1 MDCHGNRMASCCLL
15 LFFVFLKLISLS
27 EEGCYDYFSR
37 DKWNGAD
44 VTDLIPVINT
54 TSLQGTL
61 KCTLWKNKERKLFQK
76 IRDECYEKED
86 LEETCNKAT
95 YHTMYM
101 FHFRC
106 LFAKLENVNCT
117 GHTTFG
123 DCQNFSS
130 VVETMEWLWR
140 ISDGTSAGATS
151 TSPPTMSTL
160 TPITTSTISTPNIS
174 TSPNK
179 ASLTTNSTTTSTS
192 PKTITST
199 ASPTTMSMSLG
210 TTTSTASPTT
220 STSGRTTTLTT
231 SSTTMHALTPITTSA
246 ISTPTMSMSL
256 GTTTSTASPTTTS
269 TSVRTTT
276 LTSSPTMSAL
286 TPTTT
291 STISTPTISTSRNT
305 SSLTTS
311 STTTLTPPRTTTSSP
326 TSSVSHRTTMSTR
339 TTLKSRRTSTSTRS
353 PTTTSRS
360 SLTTQSTVKGQ
371 TQLSNTATLQS
382 PMDVKPGLACHSRSA
397 SDVGPR
403 KDSSTETPAPLRGH
417 STSILVLLILSITA
431 NIMQWLNSFL
441 QKRRLKK
448 KQKQMPAEYISLN
461 PDAAAAEN
469 SPEKSLSYSN
479 ETVN

>member
-27 EEGCYDYFSR
+27 EEGCYDNFSR
-37 DKWNGAD
+37 DQWNGTD
-44 VTDLIPVINT
+44 VTDLITLINDT
-54 TSLQGTL
+54 DPQKILR
-61 KCTLWKNKERKLFQK
+61 CTIWKNRQRKLFYN
-76 IRDECYEKED
+76 ITSCFNDG
-86 LEETCNKAT
+86 LEEMCNQAT
-95 YHTMYM
+95 EGNHTMYM

-106 LFAKLENVNCT
+106 LFAKLEDVDYTNEHLNKI
-117 GHTTFG
+117 FG

-130 VVETMEWLWR
+130 GIQTLEWLWR

-151 TSPPTMSTL
+151 TSPTTMSTL
-160 TPITTSTISTPNIS
+160 PPTTTSTISTPTIS

-199 ASPTTMSMSLG
+199 ASPTTMSVSLG
-210 TTTSTASPTT
+210 TTTSTASPTTT

-231 SSTTMHALTPITTSA
+231 SSTTMYALTPITTSA
-246 ISTPTMSMSL
+246 ISTPTISMSL

-291 STISTPTISTSRNT
+291 SAISTPTISMSPNT
-305 SSLTTS
+305 TSLTTN
-311 STTTLTPPRTTTSSP
+311 STTTSTSP
-326 TSSVSHRTTMSTR
+326 KTI
-339 TTLKSRRTSTSTRS
+339 TSTAS
-353 PTTTSRS
+353 PTTTS
-360 SLTTQSTVKGQ
+360 T
-371 TQLSNTATLQS
+371 
-382 PMDVKPGLACHSRSA
+382 SA

-403 KDSSTETPAPLRGH
+403 KDSSTETPAPLTGQ

-448 KQKQMPAEYISLN
+448 KQKQMPDECISLNTDECISLN

>member
-140 ISDGTSAGATS
+140 IS
-151 TSPPTMSTL
+151 
-160 TPITTSTISTPNIS
+160 
-174 TSPNK
+174 
-179 ASLTTNSTTTSTS
+179 
-192 PKTITST
+192 
-199 ASPTTMSMSLG
+199 
-210 TTTSTASPTT
+210 
-220 STSGRTTTLTT
+220 
-231 SSTTMHALTPITTSA
+231 
-246 ISTPTMSMSL
+246 
-256 GTTTSTASPTTTS
+256 
-269 TSVRTTT
+269 
-276 LTSSPTMSAL
+276 
-286 TPTTT
+286 
-291 STISTPTISTSRNT
+291 
-305 SSLTTS
+305 
-311 STTTLTPPRTTTSSP
+311 
-326 TSSVSHRTTMSTR
+326 
-339 TTLKSRRTSTSTRS
+339 
-353 PTTTSRS
+353 
-360 SLTTQSTVKGQ
+360 
-371 TQLSNTATLQS
+371 
-382 PMDVKPGLACHSRSA
+382 A

>member
-220 STSGRTTTLTT
+220 STS
-231 SSTTMHALTPITTSA
+231 
-246 ISTPTMSMSL
+246 
-256 GTTTSTASPTTTS
+256 
-269 TSVRTTT
+269 
-276 LTSSPTMSAL
+276 
-286 TPTTT
+286 
-291 STISTPTISTSRNT
+291 
-305 SSLTTS
+305 
-311 STTTLTPPRTTTSSP
+311 
-326 TSSVSHRTTMSTR
+326 
-339 TTLKSRRTSTSTRS
+339 
-353 PTTTSRS
+353 
-360 SLTTQSTVKGQ
+360 
-371 TQLSNTATLQS
+371 
-382 PMDVKPGLACHSRSA
+382 A

>member
-1 MDCHGNRMASCCLL
+1 MDCHGNRMASGCLL

-27 EEGCYDYFSR
+27 EEGCYHHFSR

-61 KCTLWKNKERKLFQK
+61 KCTLWKNRERTLFQK
-76 IRDECYEKED
+76 IKDDCYEKED
-86 LEETCNKAT
+86 LEETCKQTTEGN
-95 YHTMYM
+95 YTMYM

-106 LFAKLENVNCT
+106 LFAKLENVNYT
-117 GHTTFG
+117 NKHINTTFG

-220 STSGRTTTLTT
+220 STS
-231 SSTTMHALTPITTSA
+231 
-246 ISTPTMSMSL
+246 
-256 GTTTSTASPTTTS
+256 
-269 TSVRTTT
+269 
-276 LTSSPTMSAL
+276 
-286 TPTTT
+286 
-291 STISTPTISTSRNT
+291 
-305 SSLTTS
+305 
-311 STTTLTPPRTTTSSP
+311 
-326 TSSVSHRTTMSTR
+326 VSDM
-339 TTLKSRRTSTSTRS
+339 
-353 PTTTSRS
+353 
-360 SLTTQSTVKGQ
+360 
-371 TQLSNTATLQS
+371 
-382 PMDVKPGLACHSRSA
+382 
-397 SDVGPR
+397 GPR
-403 KDSSTETPAPLRGH
+403 KDSSTETPAPLREH

-448 KQKQMPAEYISLN
+448 KQKQMPTECISLN
-461 PDAAAAEN
+461 PGAAAAEN